1 MTTMKRV
8 SVAIPDELDQKILD
22 LKKKGTGRE
31 SYSEVVRQILD
42 KGLATIGDDNANVTA
57 RPTV

>member
-1 MTTMKRV
+1 MTAMKRV

-42 KGLATIGDDNANVTA
+42 KGLASICDDNANVTV